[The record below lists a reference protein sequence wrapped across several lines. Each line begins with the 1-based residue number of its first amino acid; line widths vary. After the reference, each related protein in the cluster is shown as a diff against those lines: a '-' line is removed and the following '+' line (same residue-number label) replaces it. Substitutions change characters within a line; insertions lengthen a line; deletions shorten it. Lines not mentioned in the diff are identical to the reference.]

1 MRVFIPTQTF
11 PPQMGGMENVMA
23 ALAEKFG
30 KAGYAVTVLPKNQT
44 PDSCNYQIVHRR
56 LPKFLRNAYKRRYL
70 AGNLTKDDLVICDS
84 WKSVAAVPSHDGK
97 LVVLAHGQEY
107 LKTGRRAKQVQA
119 ALNRATHIVSSS
131 EFTLDLIKGNWNI
144 EHLHACMIPPTYM
157 LADKPAN
164 SDSEPNGANDMLRLV
179 SICRLEKRKG
189 LQQAMEAL
197 FELGH
202 TIPEWHWYIGGTGP
216 QETELQAL
224 IDRFHLRDK
233 VSLLGRVDETEK
245 ENLLS
250 QADLFIMPSYQE
262 GNSLEG
268 FGISYAEAASHG
280 LPAIAGCEGGAPEA
294 VIDGMT
300 GWCVDPT
307 TNSELR
313 DCLEQALINTSER
326 EKRGANA
333 SDDFVKRL
341 NGTASFT
348 KFCREIEVA
357 GL

>member
-23 ALAEKFG
+23 ALAKKLG
-30 KAGYAVTVLPKNQT
+30 KAGYAVTVLPKKQT
-44 PDSCNYQIVHRR
+44 PNTGDYQIVHRR

-70 AGNLTKDDLVICDS
+70 ARNLTKDDLVICDS
-84 WKSVAAVPSHDGK
+84 WKSVAAVPNHDGK

-107 LKTGRRAKQVQA
+107 LKTGRRANRVQA

-131 EFTLDLIKGNWNI
+131 EFTLDLIKKNWDI

-157 LADKPAN
+157 LADTSNNADN
-164 SDSEPNGANDMLRLV
+164 AVHEVLRLV

-189 LQQAMEAL
+189 LKQAMEAL
-197 FELGH
+197 FELAD

-216 QETELQAL
+216 QETELQGL
-224 IDRFHLRDK
+224 IDRLHLHDK
-233 VSLLGRVDETEK
+233 VSLLGRVDEPEK

-250 QADLFIMPSYQE
+250 QADLFIMPSNQE
-262 GNSLEG
+262 GDSLEG

-280 LPAIAGCEGGAPEA
+280 VPAIAGCEGGAPEA

-300 GWCVDPT
+300 GWCVDPNA
-307 TNSELR
+307 NSALQ
-313 DCLEQALINTSER
+313 DCLEQALSNTRER

-333 SDDFVKRL
+333 SDDFAKRL

-348 KFCREIEVA
+348 KFCREIEVV

>member
-11 PPQMGGMENVMA
+11 PPQIGGMENVMA

-44 PDSCNYQIVHRR
+44 PNTCNYQIVHRR
-56 LPKFLRNAYKRRYL
+56 LPKFLRNAYKRKFL

-107 LKTGRRAKQVQA
+107 LKTGRRAELVQA

-131 EFTLDLIKGNWNI
+131 KFTLSLIRKNWNI

-157 LADKPAN
+157 LADTSNNAGH
-164 SDSEPNGANDMLRLV
+164 GANKVLRLV

-189 LQQAMEAL
+189 LKQTMEAL
-197 FELGH
+197 FELAH
-202 TIPEWHWYIGGTGP
+202 TIPRWHWYIGGTGP
-216 QETELQAL
+216 QETELQGL
-224 IDRFHLRDK
+224 IDRLHLRDK
-233 VSLLGRVDETEK
+233 VSLLGRVDEPEK

-268 FGISYAEAASHG
+268 FGISYAEAASRG
-280 LPAIAGCEGGAPEA
+280 VPAIAGCEGGAPEA

-300 GWCVDPT
+300 GWCVDPN
-307 TNSELR
+307 TNSALQ
-313 DCLEQALINTSER
+313 DCLEQALNNTRER

-333 SDDFVKRL
+333 SDDFAKRL

>member
-30 KAGYAVTVLPKNQT
+30 KAGYAVTVLPKKQT
-44 PDSCNYQIVHRR
+44 PTTCDYQIVHRR

-84 WKSVAAVPSHDGK
+84 WKSVASVPIHDGK

-107 LKTGRRAKQVQA
+107 LKTGRRANRVQA

-131 EFTLDLIKGNWNI
+131 EFTLNLIKGNWNI

-157 LADKPAN
+157 LADKPTN
-164 SDSEPNGANDMLRLV
+164 SDSEPKETLRLV

-189 LQQAMEAL
+189 LKQAIKAL
-197 FELGH
+197 FELAH
-202 TIPEWHWYIGGTGP
+202 TTPEWHWYIGGNGP
-216 QETELQAL
+216 QETELRAL
-224 IDRFHLRDK
+224 IDRLHLRDK
-233 VSLLGRVDETEK
+233 VSLLGRVDEPEK
-245 ENLLS
+245 EDLLNH
-250 QADLFIMPSYQE
+250 ADLFIMPSYQE
-262 GNSLEG
+262 GDSLEG

-280 LPAIAGCEGGAPEA
+280 VPAIAGCEGGAPEA
-294 VIDGMT
+294 VIDGIT
-300 GWCVDPT
+300 GWCVNPN

-313 DCLEQALINTSER
+313 DCLEQALSNTRER
-326 EKRGANA
+326 ENRGANA
-333 SDDFVKRL
+333 SDDFAKRL
-341 NGTASFT
+341 NGTASFN
-348 KFCREIEVA
+348 KFCSEIEVA